1 MRPSTEPPPGRSLR
15 WRLCCFALAGFVG
28 FAFDAGILTILVNLG
43 LDARLAR
50 LASFAGAVVV
60 TWLINRSLAFGDR
73 AGSDIAAEF
82 LRYLSAS
89 ALAALIN
96 LGTFMAL
103 VTLGGP
109 FARWPVLAVA
119 IAVALSMTL
128 NFWSYF
134 KAVFTPKARGPD
146 EAA

>member
-1 MRPSTEPPPGRSLR
+1 MR

-28 FAFDAGILTILVNLG
+28 FAFDAGILTALVNLG
-43 LDARLAR
+43 FDVRLAR
-50 LASFAGAVVV
+50 LVSFACAMVV

-73 AGSDIAAEF
+73 AGSDIVSEF

-89 ALAALIN
+89 VLAALVN
-96 LGTFMAL
+96 LGAFMAL

-119 IAVALSMTL
+119 VAIALSMSL
-128 NFWSYF
+128 NFWSYL
-134 KAVFTPKARGPD
+134 KVVFAPKPRTPDRPA
-146 EAA
+146 

>member
-1 MRPSTEPPPGRSLR
+1 M
-15 WRLCCFALAGFVG
+15 AGFVG
-28 FAFDAGILTILVNLG
+28 FAFDAGILTALVNLG

-50 LASFAGAVVV
+50 LVSFACAMVV

-73 AGSDIAAEF
+73 AGSDIVSEF

-89 ALAALIN
+89 VLAALVN
-96 LGTFMAL
+96 LGAFMAL

-119 IAVALSMTL
+119 VAIALSMSL
-128 NFWSYF
+128 NFWSYL
-134 KAVFTPKARGPD
+134 KVVFAPKPRTPDRPA
-146 EAA
+146 

>member
-1 MRPSTEPPPGRSLR
+1 MPLSADPASGWSVRR
-15 WRLCCFALAGFVG
+15 RLCCFALAGFVG
-28 FAFDAGILTILVNLG
+28 FAFDAGILTLLANFG

-50 LASFAGAVVV
+50 LASFACAMVV
-60 TWLINRSLAFGDR
+60 TWLINRSLTFGDR
-73 AGSDIAAEF
+73 AGTNIAAEF

-89 ALAALIN
+89 VLSALVN
-96 LGTFMAL
+96 LGAFMAL

-109 FARWPVLAVA
+109 FARWPVLAVG

-134 KAVFTPKARGPD
+134 KMVFTPETREPGGTP
-146 EAA
+146 

>member
-1 MRPSTEPPPGRSLR
+1 MPPSADPASGRSLR
-15 WRLCCFALAGFVG
+15 RRLCCFALAGFVG

-50 LASFAGAVVV
+50 LASFACAMVV
-60 TWLINRSLAFGDR
+60 TWLINRSLTFGDR
-73 AGSDIAAEF
+73 AGTDIAAEF

-89 ALAALIN
+89 ALAALVN
-96 LGTFMAL
+96 LGAFMAL

-134 KAVFTPKARGPD
+134 KMVFTPKTRDPDGP
-146 EAA
+146 A

>member
-1 MRPSTEPPPGRSLR
+1 MR

-28 FAFDAGILTILVNLG
+28 FAFDAGILTALVNLG

-50 LASFAGAVVV
+50 LVSFACAMVV

-73 AGSDIAAEF
+73 AGSDIVSEF

-89 ALAALIN
+89 VLAALVN
-96 LGTFMAL
+96 LGAFMAL

-109 FARWPVLAVA
+109 FERWPVLAVA
-119 IAVALSMTL
+119 VAIALSMSL
-128 NFWSYF
+128 NFWSYL
-134 KAVFTPKARGPD
+134 KVVFAPKPRTPDRPA
-146 EAA
+146 